1 MTDALPYSHPL
12 RVAELAGR
20 KPTRLR
26 LTPDARARAA
36 IAAALKVTALDN
48 LRLEGELRPLGRR
61 DWELAAELRARA
73 TQPCIVTLAPVVTE
87 IREHVLRRYVAD
99 LPEPTGDEV
108 EMPEDDTVEPLP
120 AVIDAGLVLIEA
132 LALAL
137 PQYPRAPGAELGAAA
152 FTPPGAEP
160 LVEEKLKPFAG
171 LSDLLKKG
179 GTPD

>member
-12 RVAELAGR
+12 RLADLTGR

-26 LTPDARARAA
+26 LTPDAPARAA
-36 IAAALKVTALDN
+36 IAAALKVTALDT
-48 LRLEGELRPLGRR
+48 LRLEGELRPVGRR
-61 DWELAAELRARA
+61 DWDLTADLTARV
-73 TQPCIVTLAPVVTE
+73 TQACIITLAPVVTD
-87 IREHVLRRYVAD
+87 IRERVLRRYVAD
-99 LPEPTGDEV
+99 LPPPTGDEI

-120 AVIDAGLVLIEA
+120 AAIDAGQVMIEA

-137 PQYPRAPGAELGAAA
+137 PQYPRAPGAELGAAT

-179 GTPD
+179 QAPD